1 MDPLDKLTI
10 DTPEQTSLDFP
21 LAGIGSRF
29 VAMAIDTAIQVGV
42 GFFLM
47 ILLALTIPALLA
59 FGKTGTQW
67 IVAGIIITI
76 FLIYYGYFA
85 FFEATWNGQTPGK
98 RVAQL
103 RVMKDDGRPIN
114 AYDAIARNL
123 LRIVD
128 QLPFLYGFAI
138 ISVFFSKQ
146 NKRLGDFVA
155 GTVVVHEKTVEA
167 TRPFQESIQ
176 VDASAPA
183 YDVSRITPDE
193 LLLIETFL
201 QRRDTFDPALRGS
214 MAAQITARISAKL
227 EVQVRG
233 WPANEKF
240 LEAVHSQYRA
250 TTRYQPSQ
258 ASNNLS

>member
-10 DTPEQTSLDFP
+10 DTPEQTSLEFP

-29 VAMAIDTAIQVGV
+29 LAMVADTAIQIAVGIV
-42 GFFLM
+42 FFMVLT
-47 ILLALTIPALLA
+47 LAIPALRFLGSA
-59 FGKTGTQW
+59 SPQW
-67 IVAGIIITI
+67 VIAGMIIGF

-85 FFEATWNGQTPGK
+85 LFEAIWNGQTPGK
-98 RVAQL
+98 RYAQL

-128 QLPFLYGFAI
+128 QLPFFYGIAI
-138 ISVFFSKQ
+138 FSVFFSKQ

-167 TRPFQESIQ
+167 ARPFEETP

-183 YDVSRITPDE
+183 YDVSRITVDE
-193 LLLIETFL
+193 LRLIETFL
-201 QRRDTFDPALRGS
+201 QRRDTFEPALRGS
-214 MAAQITARISAKL
+214 MAAQIASRIGEKL
-227 EVQVRG
+227 EVPVPGR
-233 WPANEKF
+233 PFNERF

-250 TTRYQPSQ
+250 TSRYRS
-258 ASNNLS
+258 

>member
-10 DTPEQTSLDFP
+10 DTPEQTSLEFP

-29 VAMAIDTAIQVGV
+29 LAMAADSAIQAVA
-42 GFFLM
+42 GFFFFLV
-47 ILLALTIPALLA
+47 LALSIPALRVLGSVA
-59 FGKTGTQW
+59 PQW
-67 IVAGIIITI
+67 AIAGIIIGS

-85 FFEATWNGQTPGK
+85 FFETIWNGQTPGK
-98 RVAQL
+98 RLAQL

-128 QLPFLYGFAI
+128 QLPILYGVGI
-138 ISVFFSKQ
+138 LSVFFSKQ

-155 GTVVVHEKTVEA
+155 GTVVVHEKNVET
-167 TRPFQESIQ
+167 TRPFEKTQADGSL
-176 VDASAPA
+176 PA
-183 YDVSRITPDE
+183 YDVSLITVDE
-193 LLLIETFL
+193 LRLIETFL

-214 MAAQITARISAKL
+214 MAAQVCARIGEKL
-227 EVQVRG
+227 GVQVRG
-233 WPANEKF
+233 WPANEHF

-250 TTRYQPSQ
+250 TSRYR
-258 ASNNLS
+258 A

>member
-1 MDPLDKLTI
+1 VEPLDKLTI
-10 DTPEQTSLDFP
+10 DTPEQTALEFP

-29 VAMAIDTAIQVGV
+29 LALAADTAIQIAL
-42 GFFLM
+42 GFALFFVVL
-47 ILLALTIPALLA
+47 LLAIPSTRFL
-59 FGKTGTQW
+59 GSVGPQW
-67 IVAGIIITI
+67 IAAGMIIAVFT
-76 FLIYYGYFA
+76 IYYGYFA
-85 FFEATWNGQTPGK
+85 FFEAIWNGQTPGK
-98 RVAQL
+98 RFAQL

-128 QLPFLYGFAI
+128 QLPFFYGIAI
-138 ISVFFSKQ
+138 LSVFFSKQ

-167 TRPFQESIQ
+167 ARPFQETP
-176 VDASAPA
+176 VNTAAPA
-183 YDVSRITPDE
+183 YDVSRITVDE
-193 LLLIETFL
+193 LKLIETFL

-214 MAAQITARISAKL
+214 MAAQVATRIAAKL

-233 WPANEKF
+233 WPANEQF

-250 TTRYQPSQ
+250 SSRYRN
-258 ASNNLS
+258 A

>member
-1 MDPLDKLTI
+1 MEPLDKLTI
-10 DTPEQTSLDFP
+10 DTPEQTALEFP

-29 VAMAIDTAIQVGV
+29 LAMIIDTAIQIFVA
-42 GFFLM
+42 F
-47 ILLALTIPALLA
+47 ILLIVLALAVPALRF
-59 FGKTGTQW
+59 FGSVAPQW
-67 IVAGIIITI
+67 AVAIMIASG
-76 FLIYYGYFA
+76 FVIYYGYFA

-98 RVAQL
+98 RYAQL

-128 QLPFLYGFAI
+128 QLPAFYGVGMICVFL
-138 ISVFFSKQ
+138 SKQ

-167 TRPFQESIQ
+167 ARPFLEIRQDDSG
-176 VDASAPA
+176 VA
-183 YDVSRITPDE
+183 YDVSRITIDE
-193 LLLIETFL
+193 LRLIETFL

-214 MAAQITARISAKL
+214 MAAQISSRIAQKL
-227 EVQVRG
+227 EVQVHG

-240 LEAVHSQYRA
+240 LESVHSQYRA
-250 TTRYQPSQ
+250 TSRYRN
-258 ASNNLS
+258 A

>member
-10 DTPEQTSLDFP
+10 DTPEQTSLEFP

-29 VAMAIDTAIQVGV
+29 IAMAIDTAIQVGI
-42 GFFLM
+42 GF
-47 ILLALTIPALLA
+47 ILLILFALVIPALRV
-59 FGKTGTQW
+59 FGNVGPQW
-67 IVAGIIITI
+67 AVAGIIVSL
-76 FLIYYGYFA
+76 FVIYYGYFA
-85 FFEATWNGQTPGK
+85 IFEAIWNGQTPGK
-98 RVAQL
+98 RVAQV

-114 AYDAIARNL
+114 AFDAIARNL
-123 LRIVD
+123 MRIVD

-138 ISVFFSKQ
+138 VSVFFSKQ

-167 TRPFQESIQ
+167 TRPFQEAIQ
-176 VDASAPA
+176 VDAAAPA
-183 YDVSRITPDE
+183 YEVSRITPDE
-193 LLLIETFL
+193 LHLIETFL

-250 TTRYQPSQ
+250 ASRYQPS
-258 ASNNLS
+258 

>member
-10 DTPEQTSLDFP
+10 DTPEQTSLEFP

-29 VAMAIDTAIQVGV
+29 LAMVADTAIQIAVGIV
-42 GFFLM
+42 FFVVLT
-47 ILLALTIPALLA
+47 LAIPALRFLGSA
-59 FGKTGTQW
+59 SPQW
-67 IVAGIIITI
+67 VIAGMIIGF

-85 FFEATWNGQTPGK
+85 LFEAIWNGQTPGK
-98 RVAQL
+98 RYAQL
-103 RVMKDDGRPIN
+103 RVMKDDGQPIN

-128 QLPFLYGFAI
+128 QLPFFYGIAI
-138 ISVFFSKQ
+138 FSVFFSKQ

-167 TRPFQESIQ
+167 ARPFEETP

-183 YDVSRITPDE
+183 YDVSRITVDE
-193 LLLIETFL
+193 LRLIETFL
-201 QRRDTFDPALRGS
+201 QRRDTFEPALRGS
-214 MAAQITARISAKL
+214 MAAQIASRIGEKL

-233 WPANEKF
+233 WPFNERF

-250 TTRYQPSQ
+250 SSRYRS
-258 ASNNLS
+258 

>member
-10 DTPEQTSLDFP
+10 DTPEQTSLEFP

-29 VAMAIDTAIQVGV
+29 VAMAADTAIQMIG
-42 GFFLM
+42 GFVIFFVF
-47 ILLALTIPALLA
+47 ALTATALPFGDGRGGVWA
-59 FGKTGTQW
+59 F
-67 IVAGIIITI
+67 AGMIIAF

-85 FFEATWNGQTPGK
+85 FFETVWNGQTPGK
-98 RVAQL
+98 RYAQL

-114 AYDAIARNL
+114 AQDAIARNL

-128 QLPFLYGFAI
+128 QLPFLYGIAI
-138 ISVFFSKQ
+138 LSVFLSKQ

-155 GTVVVHEKTVEA
+155 GTVVVHEKTVELA
-167 TRPFQESIQ
+167 RPFQETRI
-176 VDASAPA
+176 DESAPS
-183 YDVSRITPDE
+183 YDVGRLTADE
-193 LLLIETFL
+193 LHLIETFL
-201 QRRDTFDPALRGS
+201 QRRDAFDPALRGS

-240 LEAVHSQYRA
+240 LESVHSQYRA
-250 TTRYQPSQ
+250 TNRFS
-258 ASNNLS
+258 A

>member
-10 DTPEQTSLDFP
+10 DTPEQTALEFP

-29 VAMAIDTAIQVGV
+29 LAMVADTAIQVVV
-42 GFFLM
+42 GFVLF
-47 ILLALTIPALLA
+47 IVLALSIPALQFFA
-59 FGKTGTQW
+59 NVAPQW
-67 IVAGIIITI
+67 AIAGLIIGF

-85 FFEATWNGQTPGK
+85 FFEAVWNGQTPGK
-98 RVAQL
+98 RYAQL

-128 QLPFLYGFAI
+128 QLPFLYGIAI
-138 ISVFFSKQ
+138 VSVFLSKQ

-167 TRPFQESIQ
+167 ARPFQETQI
-176 VDASAPA
+176 DDSAPA
-183 YDVSRITPDE
+183 YDVSRITADE
-193 LLLIETFL
+193 LRLIETFL

-214 MAAQITARISAKL
+214 MAAQIAARISEKL

-250 TTRYQPSQ
+250 TNRLRN
-258 ASNNLS
+258 A

>member
-10 DTPEQTSLDFP
+10 DTPEQTSLEFP

-29 VAMAIDTAIQVGV
+29 LARVADTAIQIVVGIV
-42 GFFLM
+42 LFIVLT
-47 ILLALTIPALLA
+47 LTIPVLRFLGSASR
-59 FGKTGTQW
+59 QW
-67 IVAGIIITI
+67 VIAGMIIGF

-85 FFEATWNGQTPGK
+85 FFEAIWNGQTPGK
-98 RVAQL
+98 RYAQL

-128 QLPFLYGFAI
+128 QLPFFYGVAI
-138 ISVFFSKQ
+138 FSVFFSKQ

-167 TRPFQESIQ
+167 ARPFQETQ
-176 VDASAPA
+176 VDTSAPA
-183 YDVSRITPDE
+183 YDVTRITVDE
-193 LLLIETFL
+193 LHLIETFL
-201 QRRDTFDPALRGS
+201 QRRDTFEPALRGS
-214 MAAQITARISAKL
+214 MAAQIASRIGEKL

-233 WPANEKF
+233 WPFNERF

-250 TTRYQPSQ
+250 TSRYRS
-258 ASNNLS
+258 